1 MLQEDTFTFDS
12 PAGGAVA
19 IAPTRRARIVVA
31 DDHLLTRA
39 GLRAVLADDPE
50 FELVGEA
57 SNGGEAVALS
67 RSLQPDLVLMDVNL
81 PGISGLEATRR
92 IRTAHPGTVVLLLS
106 SRDALDIEQDAADCG
121 AAAYVPKSMFGSRR
135 LIEAWAAAT

>member
-1 MLQEDTFTFDS
+1 MRNLLETGEQGWHPAPGPRMLQEDTFTFDS

-67 RSLQPDLVLMDVNL
+67 RSLQPDLVLMDVRM
-81 PGISGLEATRR
+81 PDMDGLQATRVVKQLSPA
-92 IRTAHPGTVVLLLS
+92 TTV
-106 SRDALDIEQDAADCG
+106 
-121 AAAYVPKSMFGSRR
+121 
-135 LIEAWAAAT
+135 LI

>member
-1 MLQEDTFTFDS
+1 MSVRVLIVDDVELF
-12 PAGGAVA
+12 
-19 IAPTRRARIVVA
+19 RRAA
-31 DDHLLTRA
+31 
-39 GLRAVLADDPE
+39 RAVVQATAG
-50 FELVGEA
+50 FEVA
-57 SNGGEAVALS
+57 GEAVS
-67 RSLQPDLVLMDVNL
+67 GEESLDAARTLEPDLVLMDVNL